1 MKTALVS
8 IVVPIYKVEKYLARC
23 VNSLTSQTYKNIE
36 IILVDDG
43 SPDNCPKMCDEYAKN
58 DKRIKVIHK
67 KNGGLSDARNVG
79 LGLSRGEYIAFVDS
93 DDYVSTNFI
102 EVLLDTC
109 YKNGADIS
117 CCNFYRVSNGRDTTA
132 QKHMSSKNF
141 TNVEAIRDIFLA
153 NSLCEIMTWNKLY
166 RTSLFKDN
174 DIKFPVGK
182 VHEDN
187 FTTYKL
193 LYYANKIIF
202 VNQPLYYYLQ
212 RDDSIMGQ
220 TFNKNRLAVLDMF
233 SEAEAFFKYH
243 KLDLHQELQSSQLL
257 AILALYNDFL
267 LNDTHDKAT
276 RYILNSE
283 LKKLRPVIW
292 NSLISKKHKLLYILI
307 CINKHAYKNLR
318 KFYTT
323 KARERSIS

>member
-102 EVLLDTC
+102 EVLLNTC

-117 CCNFYRVSNGRDTTA
+117 CCNFYRVSNGRDTIA

-193 LYYANKIIF
+193 LYYANKITF

-212 RDDSIMGQ
+212 RGDSIMGQ
-220 TFNKNRLAVLDMF
+220 TFNENRLAVLDMF

-243 KLDLHQELQSSQLL
+243 KLDLHQELQSSRLL
-257 AILALYNDFL
+257 TILALYNDL
-267 LNDTHDKAT
+267 LKHSGRNDSFVTLLHTH
-276 RYILNSE
+276 
-283 LKKLRPVIW
+283 LKKNYSVVF
-292 NSLISKKHKLLYILI
+292 NKHVTKKHKIIYMLAVANGKIYI
-307 CINKHAYKNLR
+307 KLR
-318 KFYTT
+318 
-323 KARERSIS
+323 RLHEERKPF